1 MARKRMIDPSIWQ
14 SEDFSKLSYFSR
26 LVFIGLF
33 SNADDEGRGRAN
45 PAFLKSAIFP
55 YDDGLR
61 VADIEKSLNEIAAHM
76 STTFYT
82 HDEKEYYTFDHW
94 ADWQKIDRATQSK
107 FPAPEDGNIVRR
119 RLDEGSTNTRRGL
132 APNRKEK
139 EQEQKEKLKE
149 QETLRAYA
157 DGDTELLH
165 ALLDFE
171 AMRKAIKKPLTERAK
186 QLLCNSLD
194 KLAQQGENRV
204 ACLNQSIL
212 HNWQAVYAVKQEEKN
227 AGNART
233 SFDVY
238 NSGRYDYDE
247 IEALARQK
255 LQQAIGKDG

>member
-82 HDEKEYYTFDHW
+82 HDEKEYYIFDHW

-107 FPAPEDGNIVRR
+107 FPPPEDGNIVRR
-119 RLDEGSTNTRRGL
+119 RLDEGSTKTRRGL

-139 EQEQKEKLKE
+139 EQE
-149 QETLRAYA
+149 TLRAYA
-157 DGDTELLH
+157 DGDSELLH

-212 HNWQAVYAVKQEEKN
+212 HNWQAVYPVKQEAKGEDKPC
-227 AGNART
+227 GNPF
-233 SFDVY
+233 FDIMRKE
-238 NSGRYDYDE
+238 G
-247 IEALARQK
+247 LA
-255 LQQAIGKDG
+255 